1 MLLSVPNALRL
12 SGRQVRNN
20 EGSPIYKKNA
30 FFHVRTP
37 KVLLQKSLVAL
48 VLFFLGALV
57 SYLLPFLVPVSGALG
72 FLVHHPMLPIFVITG
87 IFVVAHKPI
96 ERLIKKLLERYFF
109 HKKTFA
115 QMTLMDLAGE
125 LAVNLDMQEIANLVV
140 NTFGEVLH
148 LKTVA
153 LLVSDPLQNNFEV
166 ASAYGW
172 TISASKKIR
181 LAVDTPLLKMIHQTG
196 PHILMRGPV
205 LQSLSWQEA
214 NALASDLDSLQA
226 GWVIPLFV
234 KGELLGLIAFG
245 ALVPDTVFD
254 QGDFHFF
261 REFAAAIGPCLHN
274 ALVVKRLRQLNFEL
288 QDSQSQWVQKTK
300 LNAIEKL
307 AAGIAHEIHNP
318 LAIISGKAQVLLM
331 QKGPK
336 QLELKVQDALNTIV
350 KQTRRAADIT
360 RKLLLYSQG
369 SRGPQE
375 WVSLEKVL
383 DETLSLI
390 AYQASLDKIEI
401 TRNLDP
407 DLPRYHAN
415 MQEIREIFLNLLLNA
430 VEAVGSEG
438 KIVVEMK
445 YRREEELVEISCSD
459 TGRGIPAEYLDKVF
473 NPFYTTRH
481 EAVGLGLFV
490 TQQITHRYGGS
501 IRVESQVGIGSMFI
515 LQLPCPT
522 ATAENREAEK
532 VGASAPGSKIRK

>member
-1 MLLSVPNALRL
+1 
-12 SGRQVRNN
+12 
-20 EGSPIYKKNA
+20 
-30 FFHVRTP
+30 VRTP
-37 KVLLQKSLVAL
+37 KTVLKKALVGL

-57 SYLLPFLVPVSGALG
+57 AYLLPFLVPDA
-72 FLVHHPMLPIFVITG
+72 FFAPWMHHPLLPVFVMTVIC
-87 IFVVAHKPI
+87 VAAYKPT
-96 ERLIKKLLERYFF
+96 ERGVKKLLEKYFF

-115 QMTLMDLAGE
+115 QMTLMDLAGD
-125 LAVNLDMQEIANLVV
+125 LAVNLDLQEISNLVV

-148 LKTVA
+148 LKAVA
-153 LLVSDPLQNNFEV
+153 LLIPDPLQNNFEV

-172 TISASKKIR
+172 TIAASKKVR
-181 LAVDTPLLKMIHQTG
+181 LAADTPLLKLIHQTG
-196 PHILMRGPV
+196 PHVLVRGPI
-205 LQSLSWQEA
+205 LQRLSWQEA
-214 NALASDLDSLQA
+214 NTLASDFDALQA

-234 KGELLGLIAFG
+234 RGELTGLLAFG

-261 REFAAAIGPCLHN
+261 REFATAIGPCVHN

-331 QKGPK
+331 QKGVK
-336 QLELKVQDALNTIV
+336 QLEPNVQDALNTIV

-360 RKLLLYSQG
+360 RKLLMYSQG

-375 WVSLEKVL
+375 WISLEKVL
-383 DETLSLI
+383 DETLALL

-401 TRNLDP
+401 VRNLDP
-407 DLPRYHAN
+407 ELPRYYAN

-438 KIVVEMK
+438 KIVVELK
-445 YRREEELVEISCSD
+445 CRRDEELLEITCSD
-459 TGRGIPAEYLDKVF
+459 TGRGIPAEHLDSVF

-490 TQQITHRYGGS
+490 TKQITHRYGGS

-515 LQLPCPT
+515 LQLPC
-522 ATAENREAEK
+522 ATEAPRNAEPEMNGTSVLNVRAE
-532 VGASAPGSKIRK
+532 S

>member
-1 MLLSVPNALRL
+1 MRPFVPNALRR
-12 SGRQVRNN
+12 SGPQAYSK
-20 EGSPIYKKNA
+20 EELPILKKTA
-30 FFHVRTP
+30 FSYVRTP
-37 KVLLQKSLVAL
+37 KKLLKKSLVAL
-48 VLFFLGALV
+48 VLFFLGSLAA
-57 SYLLPFLVPVSGALG
+57 YLLPFLVPSSGASDAW
-72 FLVHHPMLPIFVITG
+72 VHHPLLPIFIMTV
-87 IFVVAHKPI
+87 IFVMAHKPI
-96 ERLIKKLLERYFF
+96 ERWINKLLEKYFF

-115 QMTLMDLAGE
+115 QMTLIDLAGD
-125 LAVNLDMQEIANLVV
+125 LAINLDLQEIANLVV

-153 LLVSDPLQNNFEV
+153 LLVPDPLQNNFEI

-181 LAVDTPLLKMIHQTG
+181 LALDTPLLKMVHQAG

-205 LQSLSWQEA
+205 LQSLAWQEA
-214 NALASDLDSLQA
+214 NALARDLDSLQA

-234 KGELLGLIAFG
+234 KGELVGLLAFG

-261 REFAAAIGPCLHN
+261 REFATAIGPCLHN
-274 ALVVKRLRQLNFEL
+274 ALVVKRLKQLNFEL

-331 QKGPK
+331 QKGSR
-336 QLELKVQDALNTIV
+336 QLAPDVQDALNTIV

-369 SRGPQE
+369 SREPRE
-375 WVSLEKVL
+375 WISLEKVL
-383 DETLSLI
+383 DETLALI
-390 AYQASLDKIEI
+390 AYQASLDEIEI
-401 TRNLDP
+401 TRNLDT

-415 MQEIREIFLNLLLNA
+415 IQEVREIFLNLLLNA
-430 VEAVGSEG
+430 VEAVGSVG
-438 KIVVEMK
+438 KIAIEIK
-445 YRREEELVEISCSD
+445 YRREEELLEITCSD
-459 TGRGIPAEYLDKVF
+459 TGKGIPAEHLDKVF

-515 LQLPCPT
+515 LQLPCLTET
-522 ATAENREAEK
+522 ARSGETEK
-532 VGASAPGSKIRK
+532 NGAPALSSRAGK

>member
-1 MLLSVPNALRL
+1 MRPSVPNARRL
-12 SGRQVRNN
+12 SGPRACN
-20 EGSPIYKKNA
+20 EEGPPVLKKTA
-30 FFHVRTP
+30 FSHVRTP
-37 KVLLQKSLVAL
+37 KTLLKKSLVAL
-48 VLFFLGALV
+48 VLFFLGAL
-57 SYLLPFLVPVSGALG
+57 SAYLLPFLLPSSATWVPW
-72 FLVHHPMLPIFVITG
+72 VHHPLLPIFVMTV
-87 IFVVAHKPI
+87 IFVAAHKPI
-96 ERLIKKLLERYFF
+96 ERLIKKLLEKYFF
-109 HKKTFA
+109 QKKSFA
-115 QMTLMDLAGE
+115 QMTLMDLAGD
-125 LAVNLDMQEIANLVV
+125 LAVNLDLQEIANLVV
-140 NTFGEVLH
+140 NTFGEVLQ
-148 LKTVA
+148 LKTVT
-153 LLVSDPLQNNFEV
+153 LLVPDPLQNNFEV

-172 TISASKKIR
+172 TISASKKVR
-181 LAVDTPLLKMIHQTG
+181 LAVDTPLLKMVHQTG

-214 NALASDLDSLQA
+214 NALARDLDSLRA

-234 KGELLGLIAFG
+234 KGELVGLLAFG

-261 REFAAAIGPCLHN
+261 REFSAAIGPCLHN

-336 QLELKVQDALNTIV
+336 QLEPNVQDALNTIV

-383 DETLSLI
+383 DETLALL

-401 TRNLDP
+401 TRSLDP
-407 DLPRYHAN
+407 ELPRYRAN

-430 VEAVGSEG
+430 VEAVGQEG
-438 KIVVEMK
+438 KITVEMK
-445 YRREEELVEISCSD
+445 YRREEEILEITCSD
-459 TGRGIPAEYLDKVF
+459 TGKGIPEEHLDKVF

-501 IRVESQVGIGSMFI
+501 IRVESQVGVGSMFI
-515 LQLPCPT
+515 LQLPCSAET
-522 ATAENREAEK
+522 ARNGDGEK
-532 VGASAPGSKIRK
+532 HGESIFSSTSGR